1 MKLRGGWITLIC
13 MFLRTAFAFLLSLC
27 FAANGL
33 ARQKAV
39 GDELF
44 SGPVPVLKIEIP
56 AEGIETLRQ
65 YHQAIGRERPQ
76 RTDVRATV
84 REAAQV
90 YNDVAVHLKGSYSFQ
105 GIDDK
110 PSLTLNFDKFV
121 QGRRFHGLS
130 KIHLNNSAQD
140 ASGLSEQLGRELFKE
155 SGIICPSATPARV
168 FLNGRDL
175 GICVL
180 VEGANKTWLQRN
192 FDSGKGNLYDAGGGI
207 QDITKDL
214 PLLSGAQPP
223 DRSDLKALVD
233 AAREPDLAKR
243 LQRLEKVLDI
253 DKFITFA
260 AIENLIVH
268 WDGYC
273 GNSNNYRLFHEP
285 KSDKFLF
292 MPHGMDQL
300 FGQHNSPDMS
310 LTPNYKGMLAK
321 AVLSIPELRMR
332 YFNRVEELSQK
343 SFATE
348 ALQARAEKNAQR
360 FRAALS
366 DDLKAELDDAVV
378 DLKHRIQQR
387 GRSVARQLANRPGPL
402 RFASDGT
409 AKLNGWQ
416 FKTDPSSNM
425 AQGNRIMMG
434 GHEMLRLRGTAGD
447 GAGGSWRTLV
457 QLDAGH
463 YQFTALARTRGDVD
477 ANRAAS
483 GVMLR
488 VSGETATGGLAL
500 TDNEWK
506 TISYSFDVRGKE
518 SVELVCEFR
527 GPPGGVGEFDGTS
540 LRLVKKESDKT
551 ASKATKAGQLQA
563 P

>member
-1 MKLRGGWITLIC
+1 
-13 MFLRTAFAFLLSLC
+13 MFLRSGFAFLLSLC
-27 FAANGL
+27 FAANGV
-33 ARQKAV
+33 AKQKAI
-39 GDELF
+39 GEELF

-65 YHQAIGRERPQ
+65 YHQAIRQERPQ

-84 REAAQV
+84 REGAQV

-105 GIDDK
+105 GIDEK

-121 QGRRFHGLS
+121 QGRHFHGLS

-140 ASGLSEQLGRELFKE
+140 ASGLCEQLGRELFKE
-155 SGIICPSATPARV
+155 NGIICPSATPARV

-180 VEGANKTWLQRN
+180 VEGANKTWVQRN
-192 FDSGKGNLYDAGGGI
+192 FGSGKGNLYDAGSGI

-233 AAREPDLAKR
+233 AAREPDLVKR
-243 LQRLEKVLDI
+243 LERLEKVLDI

-260 AIENLIVH
+260 AIENLMVH

-310 LTPNYKGMLAK
+310 LTPNYKGMLAR
-321 AVLSIPELRMR
+321 AVLSIPDVRMR
-332 YFNRVEELSQK
+332 YFNRIDELAK
-343 SFATE
+343 DSFATE
-348 ALQARAEKNAQR
+348 ALLARVEKNATR

-366 DDLKAELDDAVV
+366 ADLKAELDDAVV
-378 DLKHRIQQR
+378 DLNHRIQQR

-402 RFASDGT
+402 RFAGDGT

-416 FKTDPSSNM
+416 FKSDPSDM
-425 AQGNRIMMG
+425 AQGNRIMMS
-434 GHEMLRLRGTAGD
+434 GHEILRLRGTAGD

-457 QLDAGH
+457 QLDPGH
-463 YQFTALARTRGDVD
+463 YQITGVARTRGEIDP
-477 ANRAAS
+477 NRRA
-483 GVMLR
+483 GVILR
-488 VSGETATGGLAL
+488 ISGESGTDGLTL

-506 TISYSFDVRGKE
+506 PITYSFDVRGKE

-527 GPPGGVGEFDGTS
+527 GPQAGVGEFDAAS
-540 LRLVKKESDKT
+540 LRLVKKEARNPQK
-551 ASKATKAGQLQA
+551 
-563 P
+563 